1 MPKPLKALITLIV
14 VALGFVGGMV
24 WTADATA
31 KKYGYDPAFG
41 KPVAVVGG
49 VYVYRPDMPL
59 RWLFRFEKTP
69 VYDTLNTNIYLGLLG
84 MIIPLGIL
92 FPLFLRQKKA
102 GSTIHGASR
111 FADEAEVKKMGL
123 LKNKG
128 VIIGKYKQNYMTHDG
143 PEHLLAFAPTRSGKG
158 VGLVVPS
165 LIAWSGSAIVHDL
178 KGENWELTAGYR
190 KHLGPVL
197 YFNPGDQASVHFNPL
212 FEVRLGEN
220 EVKDT
225 QMIADILVDPEG
237 ASERMDHWAKT
248 GHALLVGSILHVL
261 YSKDI
266 HDKSLKGVA
275 DLLSNP
281 NKSAEDVFNEMLNA
295 FHFELGEHPIYQST
309 TTHPVVAACA
319 REMLNKAENER
330 SGVIST
336 AMSFLSLYR
345 DPIVAGNTAES
356 DFRIEDLM
364 DGEQPVSLYLVVPPP
379 DAQRTKSLM
388 RLMLQ
393 QICRRLTER
402 LKKPKHRML
411 LMLDEFP
418 ALGRLDF
425 FETALAY
432 VAGYGLKAYLIT
444 QSLNQLEKAYGQN
457 NSIMDNCHIRIT
469 FAPNDERT
477 AKRISELL
485 GTTTVASE
493 STSESGKKMS
503 WFLSQKSK
511 SVNWIGRPL
520 MTPGEIMQIPPDR
533 ELIFIANQPPI
544 LAWKMRFYE
553 DKKFGPL
560 TNIKPPESPRF
571 QKIRTIT
578 EPIMDGLREGA
589 VSREIPPAVQI
600 PDRAGVTEAAN
611 REPEASREAVTRPA
625 ATETPIPWETGVVL
639 CKRYGDAV
647 VEIDT
652 VKENRDGIRQ
662 RRREAYLPRE
672 MENDDVINEFVH
684 LRYRLLCIERDMF
697 FGSEE
702 EEYAIHGFLKD
713 VPRVFR
719 FDVPYTENRDRDVLA
734 VLDTLA
740 ELPDW
745 AEIKAGERKASPEDA
760 GLVTETAPVRRAAE
774 GPNPVG
780 LGQREKGGK
789 VIDEAEQEALRNRLR
804 VALEYRG
811 ISIRKAG
818 DEMGEPTGRRI
829 SKFLNGNYP
838 LKATMLFTKRLTDW
852 IEENEPGKP
861 ARKRV
866 ANA

>member
-1 MPKPLKALITLIV
+1 MPKPLKALIVLV
-14 VALGFVGGMV
+14 VMALGFVGGMI

-31 KKYGYDPAFG
+31 KKYGYAPAFG
-41 KPVAVVGG
+41 EPVAVVGG

-59 RWLFRFEKTP
+59 RWLFRFERTP
-69 VYDTLNTNIYLGLLG
+69 VYDTLNTNLYLGLLG

-92 FPLFLRQKKA
+92 FPLLLRQKKPA
-102 GSTIHGASR
+102 STIHGASR
-111 FADEAEVKKMGL
+111 FAAETEVRKMGL

-128 VIIGKYKQNYMTHDG
+128 VIIGKYRQDYMTHDG
-143 PEHLLAFAPTRSGKG
+143 PEHILAFAPTRSGKG

-165 LIAWSGSAIVHDL
+165 LITWPGSTIVHDL
-178 KGENWELTAGYR
+178 KGENWELTAGDR

-197 YFNPGDQASVHFNPL
+197 YFNPGDQTSVRFNPL

-220 EVKDT
+220 EVKDV
-225 QMIADILVDPEG
+225 QMITDILVDPEG

-261 YSKDI
+261 YSRDI

-281 NKSAEDVFNEMLNA
+281 DKPAEDVFNEMLSA
-295 FHFELGEHPIYQST
+295 FHFELGEHPLYQNM

-345 DPIVAGNTAES
+345 DPIVAGNTRDS

-364 DGEQPVSLYLVVPPP
+364 DGDQPVSLYLVVPPP

-511 SVNWIGRPL
+511 SINWIGRPL
-520 MTPGEIMQIPPDR
+520 MTPGEIMQIPQDR
-533 ELIFIANQPPI
+533 ELIFIANHPPI

-553 DKKFGPL
+553 DKKFAPL
-560 TNIKPPESPRF
+560 TKIPAPDSPRL
-571 QKIRTIT
+571 QRIRTIT
-578 EPIMDGLREGA
+578 EPITDSLQPNATVSAETQPSAQTPDTAQVA
-589 VSREIPPAVQI
+589 VAGTVNPESGQETVTVSAASETPA
-600 PDRAGVTEAAN
+600 PWEAA
-611 REPEASREAVTRPA
+611 A
-625 ATETPIPWETGVVL
+625 VL
-639 CKRYGDAV
+639 CKHYGDAI
-647 VEIDT
+647 VEVDA
-652 VKENRDGIRQ
+652 VKENGAGIRQ
-662 RRREAYLPRE
+662 RRRSAYLPRAVDNE
-672 MENDDVINEFVH
+672 DVVNEFVH
-684 LRYRLLCIERDMF
+684 LRYRLLCIGRDMF
-697 FGSEE
+697 FGPEE
-702 EEYAIHGFLKD
+702 EEYGIHGFLKD
-713 VPRVFR
+713 VPRVLR
-719 FDVPYTENRDRDVLA
+719 FDVPYTENKDRDVLA
-734 VLDTLA
+734 VMDTLV

-745 AEIKAGERKASPEDA
+745 PEIKAGEREAPPEDA
-760 GLVTETAPVRRAAE
+760 GLVRGTAGRSSQAPAKKPSKPA
-774 GPNPVG
+774 GHH
-780 LGQREKGGK
+780 GK
-789 VIDEAEQEALRNRLR
+789 VMDEEQQEALRKRLR
-804 VALEYRG
+804 AALEYRG

-818 DEMGEPTGRRI
+818 EEMGEPAGRRI
-829 SKFLNGNYP
+829 SKFLNGHYP
-838 LKATMLFTKRLTDW
+838 LKDTMLFTERLINW
-852 IEENEPGKP
+852 IEKNEPAKP
-861 ARKRV
+861 ARKRA